1 MYVDSGNLV
10 FLHFGTSSE
19 VLDHLEDDRGGR
31 LARNYFTAIPS
42 CGTCDVAPS
51 AIILASDLR
60 QGVSIG
66 AGSLVFDCTLDSSI
80 QIGARCVVTGV
91 HSSNQSKTSKHVLL
105 DSHCLWEVPVSG
117 ELVDSRVTLCCGI
130 NDDPKLP
137 KHSGGTFC
145 GKLWDTFLAERGIS
159 GADLWGQDSSNN
171 LWNAKLFPVVSK
183 HDGKNDPGGIQGI
196 DIAMWLMGVWH
207 KGADHNQTMLKYW
220 QSLTERVS
228 LQDIHNRIDFKQ
240 MYYDVNTHR
249 AALAAGFAR
258 ASIESGQMDRNL
270 AKLCQVIVHGNTE
283 HGSKICMELAASCS
297 DPLAGHLVNVPASRV
312 YQAQVDIYDACGNEI
327 AKSVS
332 EAKVWD
338 AVASETM
345 AVVGKAHEGKTCSTF
360 TSNLQPGV
368 CMSCTSNL

>member
-1 MYVDSGNLV
+1 
-10 FLHFGTSSE
+10 
-19 VLDHLEDDRGGR
+19 
-31 LARNYFTAIPS
+31 
-42 CGTCDVAPS
+42 
-51 AIILASDLR
+51 
-60 QGVSIG
+60 
-66 AGSLVFDCTLDSSI
+66 
-80 QIGARCVVTGV
+80 VVTGV

-117 ELVDSRVTLCCGI
+117 ELVDSWVTLCCGI

-183 HDGKNDPGGIQGI
+183 HVGKNGPGGIQGI

-228 LQDIHNRIDFKQ
+228 LQDIHNRIDFKR

-270 AKLCQVIVHGNTE
+270 AKLCQVIVNGNTE
-283 HGSKICMELAASCS
+283 QGSEICMDLAASCS

-312 YQAQVDIYDACGNEI
+312 YQAQVDIYEACGNEI